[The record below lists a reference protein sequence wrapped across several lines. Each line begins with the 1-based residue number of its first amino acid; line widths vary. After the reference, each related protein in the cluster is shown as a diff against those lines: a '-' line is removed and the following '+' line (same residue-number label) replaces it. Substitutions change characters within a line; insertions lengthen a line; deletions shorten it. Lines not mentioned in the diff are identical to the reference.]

1 MPKLTKIEVEH
12 VARLAKLELTPNEI
26 TKFQGQ
32 LSKIVDYISQL
43 SKVDTS
49 SLEPTSQTTGLENV
63 FRIDEIKTSG
73 CLSQQETLS
82 GTDKTRNGY
91 FVVDAVLENKDL

>member
-1 MPKLTKIEVEH
+1 M
-12 VARLAKLELTPNEI
+12 ARLAKLELTPNEI

-43 SKVDTS
+43 SEVDTS
-49 SLEPTSQTTGLENV
+49 SLEPTNQTTGLENV
-63 FRIDEIKTSG
+63 FRVDEIKTSS

-82 GTDKTRNGY
+82 GTDKTHNGY

>member
-1 MPKLTKIEVEH
+1 MPKLTKTEVEH

-43 SKVDTS
+43 SEVDTS

-63 FRIDEIKTSG
+63 FRIDEIKTSS
-73 CLSQQETLS
+73 CLSQEETLS
-82 GTDKTRNGY
+82 GTDKTHNGY